1 MKSIWSLYK
10 GERDN
15 ADDTASISSRAMVS
29 SLTGLTTQVGSKTA
43 ISSFNALD
51 IKVDSYHG
59 YNVGSVAERVINVAS
74 PSAVIPAA
82 GTMTFETTRK
92 IPLFSDGTSMFL
104 ATGSLA

>member
-10 GERDN
+10 AERDN

-29 SLTGLTTQVGSKTA
+29 SLAGLTA
-43 ISSFNALD
+43 
-51 IKVDSYHG
+51 
-59 YNVGSVAERVINVAS
+59 NVGSANTKAASMGGTLAGSSTMRVINVAS
-74 PSAVIPAA
+74 PSAVMPVA